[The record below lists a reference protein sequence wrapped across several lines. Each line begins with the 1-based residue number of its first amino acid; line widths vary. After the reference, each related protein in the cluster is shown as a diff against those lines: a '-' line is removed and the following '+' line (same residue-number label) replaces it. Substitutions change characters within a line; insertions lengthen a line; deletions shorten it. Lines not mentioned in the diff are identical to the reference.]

1 MGSAMFTGVTGLL
14 VHQRRLDVIAD
25 NIANVNTT
33 GYRTSRVQFQSLFSQ
48 TLSGGRA
55 PVGALGGVNP
65 IQVGLGVNIGA
76 IETSFTQS
84 ALITTGVPSD
94 LAIQGDGFFILS
106 DGEIYS
112 YTRDGSFALGSNG
125 ALVEPSTGQLL
136 QGYMADD
143 TGAIDLN
150 APIQNLVIPMGTAS
164 IVRTTTNVVFTGNLN
179 AGAAVGD
186 TVTRNVRVYDS
197 LGNARDLTLVFTK
210 AAGSNQWDWAVTT
223 TDPLISSV
231 TGSGTI
237 TYDTTG
243 NVSAGGTGTITVN
256 FVPGSPSLP
265 TDPFTF
271 TFDFSDTTQLGAV
284 SDVAVFSQDGYPRG
298 SLESFTFGQDG
309 VIVGVFTNGLTR
321 VLGQVALATFPNNAG
336 LVRVGNNQF
345 RESPNSG
352 LPQVGAPSTGARGSV
367 TGGVL
372 ETSNV
377 DLGTEFSNLILTQR
391 GFQANARTITA
402 ADTLLQEAV
411 NLVR

>member
-1 MGSAMFTGVTGLL
+1 MFTGVTGLL

-321 VLGQVALATFPNNAG
+321 G
-336 LVRVGNNQF
+336 L
-345 RESPNSG
+345 
-352 LPQVGAPSTGARGSV
+352 
-367 TGGVL
+367 
-372 ETSNV
+372 
-377 DLGTEFSNLILTQR
+377 
-391 GFQANARTITA
+391 
-402 ADTLLQEAV
+402 
-411 NLVR
+411 